1 MTFPEPD
8 PRPGLPLF
16 AARAGYTLADD
27 VRRQLLAR
35 RVVLVH
41 GPLDDAAAAETA
53 ATLMTLDASGDDRV
67 VLRLIGAD
75 TSIDLGLMLMD
86 VIAVLGV
93 PVDVTAGGTITGGAV
108 GVLAAGR
115 HRTLAPHA
123 RLHLREPDGTVA
135 GRAIEIERSLAAQA
149 AQRDRFHAR
158 VAQFTG
164 RQMAVVE
171 EDWRASRFLEPSDAV
186 VLGYADEVEQV
197 GVHRAD
203 DETGA

>member
-8 PRPGLPLF
+8 PRPDFPGFVP
-16 AARAGYTLADD
+16 RAGTTLSDD

-41 GPLDDAAAAETA
+41 GPLDEAAAAETA
-53 ATLMTLDASGDDRV
+53 ATLMTLDASGDGRV

-75 TSIDLGLMLMD
+75 ASVDLGLMLMD

-108 GVLAAGR
+108 GVLAVGR

-135 GRAIEIERSLAAQA
+135 GRAIEIERALAAQA

-158 VAQFTG
+158 IAQATG
-164 RQMAVVE
+164 RHQAVIE
-171 EDWRASRFLEPSDAV
+171 EDWRASRYLEPADAV
-186 VLGYADEVEQV
+186 VLGYADEVEQASP
-197 GVHRAD
+197 HRAG
-203 DETGA
+203 DETDA